1 MHEGISAY
9 WAKLNT
15 GAVLRRNLHQ
25 TVAVA
30 SLAVVLI
37 VFWCLKL
44 TGVTLAGE
52 AFCGRAEHMHG
63 EKCFQ
68 KTLLCELQE
77 GPPDRET
84 VYHVSDDAG
93 LVNRELV
100 YAVSDDTEPV
110 NREPAYALEDDATL
124 LPADAHFHTDACYA
138 KNLTCTAAEHTHDR
152 TCYSDLKADLESRE
166 DWEKLLA
173 ELGEGTTTAANVVT
187 LAESQLGYQE
197 SERNFE
203 VDTDLTRHGIT

>member
-52 AFCGRAEHMHG
+52 AFCGRAEHVHG

-77 GPPDRET
+77 GPPDREM
-84 VYHVSDDAG
+84 VYHVSDDAR
-93 LVNRELV
+93 LVGRELV
-100 YAVSDDTEPV
+100 YA
-110 NREPAYALEDDATL
+110 LEDDTTL
-124 LPADAHFHTDACYA
+124 LPTDAHFHTDACYA

-173 ELGEGTTTAANVVT
+173 ELGEGTTTAGVPA
-187 LAESQLGYQE
+187 AHS
-197 SERNFE
+197 SER
-203 VDTDLTRHGIT
+203 VPPARHSTRSAFASTRSMS